1 MGKFIGFVICIVIGL
16 GILALSL
23 IADNLKCSGDIC
35 YMQSY
40 ISKLNINISE
50 DRFPRGDIKSVSCV
64 QKSQPSRRGKKS
76 YYLLV
81 LEKNNDVEYVLGSYK
96 NYPMCKEALTPIN
109 NFVKG
114 KSNEVLFSSGA
125 GFSNSMGIILSVLM
139 FFISFVIL
147 TSKPEV
153 VEYDWDED
161 ENKK

>member
-16 GILALSL
+16 GIFALSL

-50 DRFPRGDIKSVSCV
+50 DRFSRGDIKSAGCL

-81 LEKNNDVEYVLGSYK
+81 LEKNNGVEYSLGSYK
-96 NYPMCKEALTPIN
+96 NYSMCKESLTPIDN
-109 NFVKG
+109 YVKG
-114 KSNEVLFSSGA
+114 KSDELLFSSGA

-139 FFISFVIL
+139 FFIGFVIL

-153 VEYDWDED
+153 VEYDWDDDKE
-161 ENKK
+161 